1 MQYIVFK
8 NKYLFF
14 GLITASVF
22 LVLVGLGPGL
32 FGMDTHESR
41 WQHMFFEK
49 LCHQNP
55 NRSYSIAGV
64 SMAVCS
70 RCLGIYTSFAFG
82 LVIAPC
88 ISSAL
93 SLSNTIRIRLV
104 IGAILI
110 NAIDIF
116 GNAVGYWH
124 NTLES
129 RLTLGF
135 LFGFSLTILISNEFF
150 NNKLKTKI
158 KYGTEFTA

>member
-1 MQYIVFK
+1 MMFK
-8 NKYLFF
+8 NKYLYY
-14 GLITASVF
+14 GLFTATVF
-22 LVLVGLGPGL
+22 LVLAGLGPGL

-55 NRSYSIAGV
+55 HRSYSVAGV

-82 LVIAPC
+82 LVTAPC
-88 ISSAL
+88 VFSII

-104 IGAILI
+104 LGAILI

-116 GNAVGYWH
+116 GNVAGFWH

-129 RLTLGF
+129 RFILGF
-135 LFGFSLTILISNEFF
+135 LFGFSIAMLITNEFF
-150 NNKLKTKI
+150 KTTTNSEDT
-158 KYGTEFTA
+158 YGTEFAA